1 MENLRIR
8 TYVDAEHRPAVI
20 ALWSE
25 TFAHAAD
32 HNAPALSIDQKL
44 KADDGLFFVGCAGER
59 VVGTAMAGYD
69 GHRGWL
75 YALAVHPS
83 WRRRGVATRLVRH
96 VEEALAPRGCLKLNL
111 QVSESIGAVASFY
124 QGLGYAVE
132 PRISMGKRLRAGS
145 PASGTPPG
153 ERP

>member
-1 MENLRIR
+1 MENLRIHP
-8 TYVDAEHRPAVI
+8 YVDADHRGPVI

-25 TFAHAAD
+25 TFGYASD
-32 HNAPALSIDQKL
+32 HNAPPRVIDQKL
-44 KADDGLFFVGCAGER
+44 KAHDGLFFVGCSGE
-59 VVGTAMAGYD
+59 VVVATAMAGYD

-96 VEEALAPRGCLKLNL
+96 VEEVLAARGCLKLNL
-111 QVSESIGAVASFY
+111 QVVESNGAVASFY

-132 PRISMGKRLRAGS
+132 PRISMGKRLRAAS
-145 PASGTPPG
+145 PACGTPPG
-153 ERP
+153 ERA